1 MKLYVDACPKV
12 MTIFVANTRLD
23 LPVSTYI
30 TMKKVSAGFDVAD
43 NAIVG
48 WMQEGDLVI
57 TADIPLAYEVVKK
70 GGFAL
75 NPRGQLY
82 TSEII
87 TQAMATRDLMTNLR
101 DAGLVSSGASPF
113 SKTDRQT
120 FANHLDRIITQN
132 V

>member
-1 MKLYVDACPKV
+1 MMKLYVDACPKV

-70 GGFAL
+70 AAL
-75 NPRGQLY
+75 L
-82 TSEII
+82 
-87 TQAMATRDLMTNLR
+87 
-101 DAGLVSSGASPF
+101 
-113 SKTDRQT
+113 
-120 FANHLDRIITQN
+120 
-132 V
+132 